1 MATLFLF
8 VLGLVLIT
16 LLARYNESNK
26 LFWVLF
32 TGLMLGITAHVIVND
47 MSTGKE
53 SNATVMSVEP
63 TQALA
68 VAPTSLVYLLVDE
81 PLLTTV
87 KATSKPVS
95 KAIPMFNESSVTLS
109 DVSGVTKGPYLHI
122 LPNPPNVVNIV
133 DDS

>member
-8 VLGLVLIT
+8 ILGLVLIT

-53 SNATVMSVEP
+53 SNATVMNVEP

-95 KAIPMFNESSVTLS
+95 KATAMFNEGSVTLS
-109 DVSGVTKGPYLHI
+109 DVSGVTEGPYLHI
-122 LPNPPNVVNIV
+122 LPNPPNVVSIV